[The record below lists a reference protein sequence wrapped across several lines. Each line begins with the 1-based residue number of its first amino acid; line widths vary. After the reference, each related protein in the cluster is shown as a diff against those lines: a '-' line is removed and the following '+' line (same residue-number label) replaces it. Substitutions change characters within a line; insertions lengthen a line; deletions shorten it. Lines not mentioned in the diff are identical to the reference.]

1 MFAAVNPIANLINAF
16 GPMIVA
22 IVMLSLGYNHIFT
35 MTLILGVISIILL
48 LLVNPAHIK
57 EKDDAYRKAAGKPLD
72 DALVGRK

>member
-1 MFAAVNPIANLINAF
+1 
-16 GPMIVA
+16 MIVA

-35 MTLILGVISIILL
+35 MTLILGVISIVLL
-48 LLVNPAHIK
+48 LLVSPAHIK